1 MASDRLP
8 VVASTDPPTATI
20 QAAYSKRK
28 RQDKQVLHEA
38 LVTRLRA
45 WLERKK
51 PSRDELLFPVSGKV
65 PGGIERKTAKM
76 MKLDLAAARS
86 NWLEEFESD
95 AERSRHDESDFLR
108 YCDHDGRFA
117 DFHSNRH
124 TFITSLSRNAVSPR
138 MAQSLARHSD
148 IRLTMGT
155 YTHVE
160 VNDQQAAIESLPA
173 PPAYSSGTRQ
183 RSTRAGRKA
192 SDDDSEP
199 SEMVPKMVP
208 SGAENGAIHLAAEKY
223 QPSSDCIENAT
234 ERVQKRQ
241 KPADVS
247 SQRALKLRTAE
258 DTSEEAQT
266 DCHNVISE
274 VHPAR
279 FELATSG
286 FVNRGND
293 SIKPGSDAGSSEAIG
308 DLPQCLPQQP
318 EIDVETAPHSGA
330 EPSLNAALA
339 MIERLPLSD
348 AEKADAIR
356 QLLAAQRSRS

>member
-1 MASDRLP
+1 MKIRPFKRNRQYRPSLSVFHGLP
-8 VVASTDPPTATI
+8 QYVLAAWTGYRKGEIGSLTKQSFQLDADPPTATI
-20 QAAYSKRK
+20 QAACSKRK

-45 WLERKK
+45 WLETKK

-76 MKLDLAAARS
+76 MKRDLAAARS
-86 NWLEEFESD
+86 NWLEEFETD
-95 AERSRHDESDFLR
+95 AERSRHEESDFLR

-124 TFITSLSRNAVSPR
+124 TFIISLSRNAVSPR

-208 SGAENGAIHLAAEKY
+208 FTSPRRSINLHQIASKTPPSG
-223 QPSSDCIENAT
+223 S
-234 ERVQKRQ
+234 R
-241 KPADVS
+241 
-247 SQRALKLRTAE
+247 
-258 DTSEEAQT
+258 
-266 DCHNVISE
+266 
-274 VHPAR
+274 
-279 FELATSG
+279 
-286 FVNRGND
+286 ND
-293 SIKPGSDAGSSEAIG
+293 KSP
-308 DLPQCLPQQP
+308 P
-318 EIDVETAPHSGA
+318 T
-330 EPSLNAALA
+330 
-339 MIERLPLSD
+339 
-348 AEKADAIR
+348 
-356 QLLAAQRSRS
+356 